1 MRVRTC
7 REGPVSVPSIR
18 RRPGT
23 EEKPEVGR
31 VGHRGE
37 NQVIENAVWL
47 ACPTFWYWRRGR
59 LIVHKRAAKGPLQ

>member
-1 MRVRTC
+1 M
-7 REGPVSVPSIR
+7 PSIR

-31 VGHRGE
+31 VDTVVKTK
-37 NQVIENAVWL
+37 VIENAVWL